1 MQSVVTVEDNIKY
14 KGDLPFCV
22 YADFETTAPTGD
34 YLNPENNSMFAV
46 SYALVFAWHPKLK
59 LDRQMIV
66 REYNHSLEELADVSY
81 LTSEQLAMRNLK
93 TSDQLKDCVM
103 KVYSKKHKNAIAEM
117 LNIELKFACDIL
129 LQWYNYK
136 FKAERISL
144 SIWDFPLDVTPKG
157 INFEGTEMSYLD
169 LLIKREYSFL
179 KNIYDEKDLKK
190 SKNIYTSN
198 KHCRKRA

>member
-1 MQSVVTVEDNIKY
+1 
-14 KGDLPFCV
+14 
-22 YADFETTAPTGD
+22 
-34 YLNPENNSMFAV
+34 
-46 SYALVFAWHPKLK
+46 
-59 LDRQMIV
+59 
-66 REYNHSLEELADVSY
+66 
-81 LTSEQLAMRNLK
+81 MRNLK

-103 KVYSKKHKNAIAEM
+103 KVYSKKHKNTIAEM
-117 LNIELKFACDIL
+117 FNIELKFACDIL

-144 SIWDFPLDVTPKG
+144 SICDFPLDVTPKG

-169 LLIKREYSFL
+169 FLIKREYSFL